1 MTDTATEQSDEAP
14 NDPLGQLDKS
24 FLGGFN
30 ELLGLK
36 IDERGP
42 DTVRGHVTIHAG
54 LLQPYGIVH
63 GGVYASLAESVASL
77 AGATWNLARVPAH
90 VQSRTVGV
98 SNATSFLRA
107 VREGTLTIIATPLH
121 RGRTLQLWQVLITDE
136 SGRLVAKSDVRLA
149 NLDPSPEAWPDV
161 SGATRS

>member
-1 MTDTATEQSDEAP
+1 MTDAAAAGE
-14 NDPLGQLDKS
+14 DPFEGT

-30 ELLGLK
+30 DLLQLK
-36 IDERGP
+36 IDERTP
-42 DTVRGHVTIHAG
+42 DTVRGHITVHDG

-63 GGVYASLAESVASL
+63 GGVYASVAESAASL
-77 AGATWNLARVPAH
+77 AGATWQLERVPNGR
-90 VQSRTVGV
+90 VVGV

-107 VREGTLTIIATPLH
+107 VREGTLSFAASPLH

-149 NLDPSPEAWPDV
+149 NLDPAP
-161 SGATRS
+161 